1 MSDNN
6 DTNRASR
13 WHLWVYIIF
22 TLLMVILLLLWL
34 FWPHLMTTTKW
45 YIPEPSP
52 EATLP
57 YEYWDKFG
65 ALFGALVPLT
75 SILSFA
81 AVATTAF
88 IQENR
93 FQKEYTQRE
102 THENE
107 KLLIEMIMALANTH
121 RNMDAKFSAKN
132 FISVS
137 IQYID
142 SAKTLSPGQKL
153 PIHKD
158 LIDIIDAWEI
168 SYGQLECICN
178 RLLNGSFMPDEQ
190 KSFFKQY
197 ISSAFNLDD
206 ALIFSSLNY
215 FMNGKI
221 ITEALEGTD
230 FIYDA
235 DKVLERW
242 VSNYLY
248 HKNTGSIAKDV
259 AVVYVKRFLESL
271 HADKKA

>member
-6 DTNRASR
+6 DTNRASKR
-13 WHLWVYIIF
+13 HLWVFIIF
-22 TLLMVILLLLWL
+22 TLLIVILLLLWL
-34 FWPHLMTTTKW
+34 FWPHLMTTTEW
-45 YIPEPSP
+45 YKPEPSP
-52 EATLP
+52 EATQP

-81 AVATTAF
+81 AVLITAY
-88 IQENR
+88 IQEYR

-137 IQYID
+137 IQHID
-142 SAKTLSPGQKL
+142 NAKTLSPGQEL
-153 PIHKD
+153 PIQKD
-158 LIDIIDAWEI
+158 LVDIIDAWEI
-168 SYGQLECICN
+168 SYCQLECICN
-178 RLLNGSFMPDEQ
+178 RLLNDSFMSDEQ
-190 KSFFKQY
+190 KSFFKEY
-197 ISSAFNLDD
+197 ISSAFNLND
-206 ALIFSSLNY
+206 ALIFSSLTY
-215 FMNGKI
+215 FMNRKT

-230 FIYDA
+230 FIYDS
-235 DKVLERW
+235 DKLVEEW

-248 HKNTGSIAKDV
+248 HKNTGPIAKDV